1 MYGKVRE
8 VEAAETGNC
17 SILDDKPIRL
27 NLGETRKDTDQ
38 ICQLIFTHYGVQGH
52 IEFHPMPMSVFP
64 QSGYLLQGEIGC
76 EGSSAVMGRKSFLY
90 FRQVR
95 AILGDFA
102 VLEGSW
108 S

>member
-8 VEAAETGNC
+8 VEATETGNC
-17 SILDDKPIRL
+17 SILDDKPIWL

-38 ICQLIFTHYGVQGH
+38 ICQFIFTYYGVQGH

-76 EGSSAVMGRKSFLY
+76 EGSSAVMAMTHINGVSSML
-90 FRQVR
+90 
-95 AILGDFA
+95 
-102 VLEGSW
+102 
-108 S
+108 